1 MKYLIIL
8 ILIIM
13 QQIFKCIDL
22 NYLVKNFNYTHAET
36 DIRKLFL
43 TGLVFSIRILY
54 QTISNQQT
62 HIYSKENAV
71 F

>member
-1 MKYLIIL
+1 M
-8 ILIIM
+8 LIIM

-22 NYLVKNFNYTHAET
+22 NYLVKNFNYTPAET

-43 TGLVFSIRILY
+43 TGLVFSNRILY

-62 HIYSKENAV
+62 HI
-71 F
+71 

>member
-22 NYLVKNFNYTHAET
+22 NYLVKKFNYTPAEI
-36 DIRKLFL
+36 DIRKQFL
-43 TGLVFSIRILY
+43 TGLVFFIKSLH

-62 HIYSKENAV
+62 HIYSKKNAA